1 MAGKGIELTA
11 KQKRDLSDWVH
22 ETDAATVAKR
32 IGCSVQS
39 IGHWLSG
46 ETAPFHITHAAL
58 VKALDR
64 RSRAASTK

>member
-1 MAGKGIELTA
+1 MSGKGIELTA

-22 ETDAATVAKR
+22 DVGVSVVAAR
-32 IGCSVQS
+32 LGCSVQS

-64 RSRAASTK
+64 RSRAAATK